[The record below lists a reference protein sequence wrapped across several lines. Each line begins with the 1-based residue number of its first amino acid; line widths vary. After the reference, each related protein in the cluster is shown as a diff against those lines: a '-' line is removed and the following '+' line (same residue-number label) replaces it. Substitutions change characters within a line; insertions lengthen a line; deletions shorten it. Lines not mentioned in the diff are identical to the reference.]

1 MMEQNSLVEHLL
13 VTQLLS
19 QGTSGPVQGVAVSFP
34 PAKLHCILSDF
45 TQVTKNLSRPTISE
59 PQPLLA
65 SDTLSPRKSTQLN
78 KEPFDKHIGQLLL
91 RTTTNPIIKTSTNSN
106 LSSQEC
112 FEILTR
118 STKVLREEYMDRHEK
133 ARREIERRCA
143 SLEAKKTQQNMTLVK
158 LTQERF
164 QLRDKAAE
172 LSEKHEDLRD
182 TQDNL
187 MLRIEAVLNSIQRRL
202 PVASDSEIRMQRQ
215 LQGMERKMKDLV
227 NAHEQIKGKERY
239 QLRQIKYSSPTIKNV
254 QDANEKMGENQ
265 IESMRDVL
273 KQDGDQIAKMVKNLQ
288 ALKKDL

>member
-1 MMEQNSLVEHLL
+1 MQYVRFFLHSITLPMVAQLADLVQRPENSLANGGGFPMMEQNSLVEHLL

-133 ARREIERRCA
+133 AR
-143 SLEAKKTQQNMTLVK
+143 
-158 LTQERF
+158 
-164 QLRDKAAE
+164 
-172 LSEKHEDLRD
+172 
-182 TQDNL
+182 
-187 MLRIEAVLNSIQRRL
+187 
-202 PVASDSEIRMQRQ
+202 
-215 LQGMERKMKDLV
+215 
-227 NAHEQIKGKERY
+227 
-239 QLRQIKYSSPTIKNV
+239 
-254 QDANEKMGENQ
+254 
-265 IESMRDVL
+265 
-273 KQDGDQIAKMVKNLQ
+273 
-288 ALKKDL
+288 